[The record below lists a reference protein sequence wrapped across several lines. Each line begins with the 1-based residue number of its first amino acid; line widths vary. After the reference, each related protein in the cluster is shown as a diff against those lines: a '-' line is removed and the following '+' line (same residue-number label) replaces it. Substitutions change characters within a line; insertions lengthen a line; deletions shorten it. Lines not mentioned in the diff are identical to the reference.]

1 MITES
6 FIVHVKA
13 DDIYKDISEDVKAR
27 FGTSSLSQTDNF
39 LKEKIKK
46 LKLGG
51 QIIKEFVGLRGKRY
65 SHLKENNDEDKRSQK
80 HKLKIK

>member
-27 FGTSSLSQTDNF
+27 FGTSSLSQADNF

-46 LKLGG
+46 
-51 QIIKEFVGLRGKRY
+51 
-65 SHLKENNDEDKRSQK
+65 
-80 HKLKIK
+80 KIRWTNH